1 MLSIRTGAARGDG
14 DTSITSLFLDFSGP
28 GILEANEDN
37 WWSPLYKIC
46 VDYGFRGYEN
56 DSAAIPW
63 ARLLLE
69 RGANVNAR
77 FAGEVDGD
85 TPLMSVM
92 EECNSEFMELL
103 LEYGADGSLKNDRG
117 WTALDFVMNLPFV
130 WEEGVELLRRFG
142 QAVEGVG
149 RIVEA
154 TEALNLEGNEEA
166 NSNVEGNGEGNGE
179 GNREGNE

>member
-1 MLSIRTGAARGDG
+1 MLSITTGIGREDD
-14 DTSITSLFLDFSGP
+14 DTSVTSLFIDFSGP

-46 VDYGFRGYEN
+46 SVHGFRGYEN
-56 DSAAIPW
+56 DLAAIPW

-77 FAGEVDGD
+77 FWGEVDGE
-85 TPLMSVM
+85 TPLMLVM
-92 EECNSEFMELL
+92 EDCHPGFVELL
-103 LEYGADGSLKNDRG
+103 LEYGADGSLKDERG
-117 WTALDFVMNLPFV
+117 WTALDSAMNG
-130 WEEGVELLRRFG
+130 WEWKVGVELLRRYG

-166 NSNVEGNGEGNGE
+166 NSNAEGNGEENGE